1 MNSGFL
7 ESASEQINKSMPSLE
22 GKSVSDLK
30 SFGLGIGQHPGFR
43 PGIPCGLSAFLHASG
58 PSGRH
63 DVAWPSDCKTE
74 GSISPKPSEN
84 AYGLASRPLKSSLP

>member
-30 SFGLGIGQHPGFR
+30 SFGLGSGQHPGFR
-43 PGIPCGLSAFLHASG
+43 PGIPRGLSAFLHASG

-63 DVAWPSDCKTE
+63 DVAWPLVLGPQIARQRGRSH
-74 GSISPKPSEN
+74 PN
-84 AYGLASRPLKSSLP
+84 PLKMHMG